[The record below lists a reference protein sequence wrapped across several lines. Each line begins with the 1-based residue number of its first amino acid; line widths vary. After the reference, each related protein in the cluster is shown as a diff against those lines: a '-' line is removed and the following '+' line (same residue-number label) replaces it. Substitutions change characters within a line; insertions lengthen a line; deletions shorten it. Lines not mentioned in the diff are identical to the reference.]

1 MTIKKKRVVRKTLP
15 IEQRVTRIAV
25 TEDLQIN
32 GVTIA
37 TVVVNYLPEEIDKI
51 LNANAPDKPRV

>member
-1 MTIKKKRVVRKTLP
+1 MTIKRKTKRTKLP
-15 IEQRVTRIAV
+15 VESVVKRIAV

-37 TVVVNYLPEEIDKI
+37 TVVVNYLPEEIDKA
-51 LNANAPDKPRV
+51 LNANASDKPRV